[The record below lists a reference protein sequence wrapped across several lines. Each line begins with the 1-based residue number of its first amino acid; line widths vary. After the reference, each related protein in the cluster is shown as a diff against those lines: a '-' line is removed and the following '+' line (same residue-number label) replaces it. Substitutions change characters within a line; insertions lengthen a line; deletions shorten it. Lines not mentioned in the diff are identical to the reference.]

1 LAAEVVSVLSLI
13 VFIFCVLG
21 PLLMVG
27 GRRLIPL
34 PLQTLLVLGSL
45 INILLAALGKWIDGG
60 NLSELLSLPSAVGS
74 NVILLPIMAMAG
86 GFLVAGALEGSGG
99 FAALR
104 VVINKMRGTPLGMAG
119 TLVFIAQFA
128 TIFAMPCGR
137 IQAAALLPVIITLG
151 PEGVRLITK
160 KQMVVL
166 VTALAVNAAASCG
179 PSQIGGIGQ
188 IGEGFLQELGLLTNA
203 QEFGIMI
210 GTAFTALFIS
220 LFITRFDMD
229 EKIRLS
235 EGPSELSVG
244 TSAGSGRSLGA
255 AAAEDAAVSEQRDPS
270 TRTAE
275 EEAEI
280 AKKFKAPL
288 VGYISLGIFLLAL
301 IGAVFNLFG
310 KTPITTTL
318 LVATV
323 LIMVI
328 ARLSIR
334 QVIAGIIL
342 HPITALVA
350 GFLMAGSLA
359 VSGGFEALSNLLRW
373 LAEFKIL
380 GIGLGVAGMI
390 ALFVQLETI
399 MPMPCG
405 RILAAALLPV
415 VVAMGPASG
424 WLPGASGLL
433 SGDQLACVLAAFIV
447 NAAASCGPSPIG
459 GIGTISEGMVRSE
472 IGYLR
477 NAQSFGILVGMTPL
491 AALTMRF
498 LVLTHNPFTLRNLG
512 LYFGLL
518 AVVFI
523 FSFGVV
529 KLINPNRFKKRRT
542 PTQER
547 EQNVATWITFLLG
560 GAVAGVM
567 MSIALFLPDPSGL
580 FAIAGTTP
588 FLTTL
593 AQGAVGGA
601 IAGALLLAT

>member
-1 LAAEVVSVLSLI
+1 LAHEIVGILSLL
-13 VFIFCVLG
+13 VFVFTVLG
-21 PLLMVG
+21 PLIMVG

-34 PLQTLLVLGSL
+34 PLQSLLIVGALVNIVMTVVAIWLDGGSL
-45 INILLAALGKWIDGG
+45 
-60 NLSELLSLPSAVGS
+60 SEMLSLGSAVGS

-119 TLVFIAQFA
+119 TLVFIAQFS

-188 IGEGFLQELGLLTNA
+188 IGEGFLQQLGLLTSS

-220 LFITRFDMD
+220 LFVTKFDME
-229 EKIRLS
+229 EKIRLT
-235 EGPSELSVG
+235 EGRQLAVSVG
-244 TSAGSGRSLGA
+244 A
-255 AAAEDAAVSEQRDPS
+255 ASSTDVAVHEH
-270 TRTAE
+270 E
-275 EEAEI
+275 EEVI
-280 AKKFKAPL
+280 ARKFKAPL
-288 VGYISLGIFLLAL
+288 VGYISLGIFLVAL
-301 IGAVFNLFG
+301 MGAVFGLFG

-323 LIMVI
+323 VIMLI

-334 QVIAGIIL
+334 QVISGIIL

-359 VSGGFEALSNLLRW
+359 VSGGFKSLSQVLVW
-373 LAEFKIL
+373 LSEFKIA
-380 GIGLGVAGMI
+380 GVGLGVAGMI

-405 RILAAALLPV
+405 RILAAALLPI
-415 VVAMGPASG
+415 VVAMGPATG
-424 WLPGASGLL
+424 WMPNASGLL
-433 SGDQLACVLAAFIV
+433 TYNQLAIVLAAFIV

-459 GIGTISEGMVRSE
+459 GIGTISEGMVRSD

-477 NAQSFGILVGMTPL
+477 NAQSYGIMAAMTPL
-491 AALTMRF
+491 AALVMRF
-498 LVLTHNPFTLRNLG
+498 LVLTHNPFRLENL
-512 LYFGLL
+512 LIFFGLL
-518 AVVFI
+518 AGLFVLNLGMIKF
-523 FSFGVV
+523 
-529 KLINPNRFKKRRT
+529 INPATFKKRRT
-542 PTQER
+542 PTQEK
-547 EQNVATWITFLLG
+547 EKNLATWITFL
-560 GAVAGVM
+560 
-567 MSIALFLPDPSGL
+567 
-580 FAIAGTTP
+580 
-588 FLTTL
+588 
-593 AQGAVGGA
+593 VGGA
-601 IAGALLLAT
+601 FAGMVITFSLFWPDQASGFVSSGPLLAYLLQGAFGGTIAGALLLMT

>member
-1 LAAEVVSVLSLI
+1 MAHEIVGILSLL
-13 VFIFCVLG
+13 VFVFTVLG
-21 PLLMVG
+21 PLIMVG

-34 PLQTLLVLGSL
+34 PLQTLLVAGALVNIVLTVLAIWLDGGSL
-45 INILLAALGKWIDGG
+45 N
-60 NLSELLSLPSAVGS
+60 EMLSLGSAVGS

-119 TLVFIAQFA
+119 TLVFIAQFS

-188 IGEGFLQELGLLTNA
+188 IGEGFLQQLGFLTSS

-220 LFITRFDMD
+220 LFVTRFDME
-229 EKIRLS
+229 EKIRLT
-235 EGPSELSVG
+235 EGRQL
-244 TSAGSGRSLGA
+244 AQSLGA
-255 AAAEDAAVSEQRDPS
+255 ASTSDATLAQTHD
-270 TRTAE
+270 E
-275 EEAEI
+275 EVI
-280 AKKFKAPL
+280 ARKFKAPL
-288 VGYISLGIFLLAL
+288 VGYISLVIFLVAL
-301 IGAVFNLFG
+301 IGAVFGLFG

-323 LIMVI
+323 VIMLI

-350 GFLMAGSLA
+350 GFLMAGSLV
-359 VSGGFEALSNLLRW
+359 VSGGFKSLSQVLVW
-373 LAEFKIL
+373 LSEFKVA
-380 GIGLGVAGMI
+380 GVGLGVAGMI
-390 ALFVQLETI
+390 ALFVQIETI

-405 RILAAALLPV
+405 RILAAALLPI
-415 VVAMGPASG
+415 VVAMGPATG
-424 WLPGASGLL
+424 WMPNASGLL
-433 SGDQLACVLAAFIV
+433 TYNQLAIVLAAFIV

-477 NAQSFGILVGMTPL
+477 NAQSYGIMAAMTPL
-491 AALTMRF
+491 AALVMRF
-498 LVLTHNPFTLRNLG
+498 WVLAHNPFSLENL
-512 LYFGLL
+512 LIFFGLL
-518 AVVFI
+518 AGIIVFNLGMI
-523 FSFGVV
+523 KF
-529 KLINPNRFKKRRT
+529 INPATFKKRRT
-542 PTQER
+542 PTQEK
-547 EQNVATWITFLLG
+547 EKNLATWITFLLG
-560 GAVAGVM
+560 GAVSGMV
-567 MSIALFLPDPSGL
+567 ITFALFWPDQASG
-580 FAIAGTTP
+580 FVSSGP
-588 FLTTL
+588 FFVYLL
-593 AQGAVGGA
+593 QGAVGGT
-601 IAGALLLAT
+601 IAGALLLLT

>member
-1 LAAEVVSVLSLI
+1 LASEVISILSLV

-34 PLQTLLVLGSL
+34 PLQTLLVLGAL
-45 INILLAALGKWIDGG
+45 VNILLAALGKWLDGG

-86 GFLVAGALEGSGG
+86 GFLIAGALEGSGG

-151 PEGVRLITK
+151 PEGTRLITK

-235 EGPSELSVG
+235 AGPSKLAAESPPPPKSV
-244 TSAGSGRSLGA
+244 GA
-255 AAAEDAAVSEQRDPS
+255 AAAEDAVV
-270 TRTAE
+270 AE
-275 EEAEI
+275 ETAKPTPEEEKAIAE
-280 AKKFKAPL
+280 KFKAPL

-359 VSGGFEALSNLLRW
+359 VSGGFEALSDLLRW
-373 LAEFKIL
+373 LAEFRIL

-399 MPMPCG
+399 LPMPCG

-415 VVAMGPASG
+415 VVAMGPKSG
-424 WLPGASGLL
+424 WMPGASGLL

-498 LVLTHNPFTLRNLG
+498 LVLSHNPFTLSNLAI
-512 LYFGLL
+512 YFGLL
-518 AVVFI
+518 AVVFL

-529 KLINPNRFKKRRT
+529 KLINPNTFKKRRT

-547 EQNVATWITFLLG
+547 EQNTATWITFLLG
-560 GAVAGVM
+560 GAVAGVL
-567 MSIALFLPDPSGL
+567 MSIALFYPDPSGF
-580 FAIAGTTP
+580 FAITGTTP

>member
-1 LAAEVVSVLSLI
+1 MAHEIVGILSLL
-13 VFIFCVLG
+13 VFVFTVLG
-21 PLLMVG
+21 PLIKVG

-34 PLQTLLVLGSL
+34 PLQTLLVAGAL
-45 INILLAALGKWIDGG
+45 INIIMTAVAIWIDGG
-60 NLSELLSLPSAVGS
+60 SLNQMLSIGSAVGS

-86 GFLVAGALEGSGG
+86 GFLIAGALEGSGG

-104 VVINKMRGTPLGMAG
+104 VAINKMRGTPLGIAG
-119 TLVFIAQFA
+119 TMVFIAQFA

-151 PEGVRLITK
+151 PEGVRLLTK
-160 KQMVVL
+160 RQMIVL

-188 IGEGFLQELGLLTNA
+188 IGEGFLQKLGLLTSS

-210 GTAFTALFIS
+210 GTAFAALFIS
-220 LFITRFDMD
+220 LFITRFDLT
-229 EKIRLS
+229 EKIRLT
-235 EGPSELSVG
+235 EGRQLSK
-244 TSAGSGRSLGA
+244 SLGA
-255 AAAEDAAVSEQRDPS
+255 ASSGDQSQMVKEDEAA
-270 TRTAE
+270 
-275 EEAEI
+275 I
-280 AKKFKAPL
+280 AKKFQAPL
-288 VGYISLGIFLLAL
+288 VGYIALVIFLVAL
-301 IGAVFNLFG
+301 IGAVFGIFG

-323 LIMVI
+323 LIMLI

-359 VSGGFEALSNLLRW
+359 VSGGFKNLSQVLIW
-373 LAEFKIL
+373 LSEFKVM

-415 VVAMGPASG
+415 VVAMGPATG
-424 WLPGASGLL
+424 WMPGASGLL
-433 SGDQLACVLAAFIV
+433 TFNQLAIVLAGFIV

-459 GIGTISEGMVRSE
+459 GIGTISEGMIRSE

-477 NAQSFGILVGMTPL
+477 NAQSFGIMVGMTPL
-491 AALTMRF
+491 ASLVMRF
-498 LVLTHNPFTLRNLG
+498 LVLTHNPFRLENL
-512 LYFGLL
+512 LLFFGLL
-518 AVVFI
+518 IGLFAFTV
-523 FSFGVV
+523 GVV
-529 KLINPNRFKKRRT
+529 KLINPDVFKKLRT
-542 PTQER
+542 PTQEK
-547 EQNVATWITFLLG
+547 EQQIATWATFLLG
-560 GAVAGVM
+560 GAVAGIL
-567 MSIALFLPDPSGL
+567 MSFALFWPDQASG
-580 FAIAGTTP
+580 FVNSAP
-588 FLTTL
+588 FITYLL
-593 AQGAVGGA
+593 QGAVGGT
-601 IAGALLLAT
+601 IAGALLLLT

>member
-1 LAAEVVSVLSLI
+1 MTSEVVSILSLL
-13 VFIFCVLG
+13 VFVVCVLG
-21 PLLMVG
+21 PLLQIN

-34 PLQTLLVLGSL
+34 PLQTLLVVGALV
-45 INILLAALGKWIDGG
+45 NIMLTAIGIWIDGG
-60 NLSELLSLPSAVGS
+60 SLSKLLALPSAVGS

-86 GFLVAGALEGSGG
+86 GFLIAGALEGSGG

-151 PEGVRLITK
+151 PEGVKLLTK

-188 IGEGFLQELGLLTNA
+188 IGEGFLQNLGMLTSS

-210 GTAFTALFIS
+210 GTALTALFIS
-220 LFITRFDMD
+220 LFITKFDMK
-229 EKIRLS
+229 EKIRLT
-235 EGPSELSVG
+235 EGKGIDADAPAPGEAL
-244 TSAGSGRSLGA
+244 
-255 AAAEDAAVSEQRDPS
+255 EDPEAKAK
-270 TRTAE
+270 

-280 AKKFKAPL
+280 AKKFRAPL
-288 VGYISLGIFLLAL
+288 VGYISLGIFLVAL
-301 IGAVFNLFG
+301 IGAVFGLFG
-310 KTPITTTL
+310 KTPITTVL
-318 LVATV
+318 LVATIV
-323 LIMVI
+323 IMLL

-359 VSGGFEALSNLLRW
+359 VSGGFGALSDLLIW
-373 LAEFKIL
+373 LSEFQIA
-380 GIGLGVAGMI
+380 GVGLGVAGMI
-390 ALFVQLETI
+390 ALFVQIETI

-405 RILAAALLPV
+405 RILAAALLPI
-415 VVAMGPASG
+415 VVAMGPASE
-424 WLPGASGLL
+424 WVQASGLL
-433 SGDQLACVLAAFIV
+433 TYNQLAIVLAAFIV

-477 NAQSFGILVGMTPL
+477 SAQSYGILVGMTPL
-491 AALTMRF
+491 AAVVMRF
-498 LVLTHNPFTLRNLG
+498 LVLNPNPFTVENLAILAG
-512 LYFGLL
+512 LTLLILVVGAGL
-518 AVVFI
+518 
-523 FSFGVV
+523 V
-529 KLINPNRFKKRRT
+529 KMINPHRFKKKAT
-542 PTQER
+542 TTQER
-547 EQNVATWITFLLG
+547 EQTIATWATFLLG
-560 GAVAGVM
+560 GAIAGIVTAF
-567 MSIALFLPDPSGL
+567 ALFYPDT
-580 FAIAGTTP
+580 AAGFVNTEP
-588 FLTTL
+588 FWVYLL
-593 AQGAVGGA
+593 QGAGGGA
-601 IAGALLLAT
+601 IAGALLLST

>member
-1 LAAEVVSVLSLI
+1 MAHEIVGILSLL
-13 VFIFCVLG
+13 VFVFTVLG
-21 PLLMVG
+21 PLIMVG
-27 GRRLIPL
+27 GRRLIPI
-34 PLQTLLVLGSL
+34 PLQSLLIVGALVNIVMTALAIWLDGGSL
-45 INILLAALGKWIDGG
+45 
-60 NLSELLSLPSAVGS
+60 SEMLSLGSAVGS

-119 TLVFIAQFA
+119 TMVFIAQFA

-188 IGEGFLQELGLLTNA
+188 IGEGFLQQLGFLTSA

-220 LFITRFDMD
+220 LFVTKFDME
-229 EKIRLS
+229 EKIRLT
-235 EGPSELSVG
+235 EGRQLAV
-244 TSAGSGRSLGA
+244 SGGA
-255 AAAEDAAVSEQRDPS
+255 AS
-270 TRTAE
+270 TSDTALARAHE
-275 EEAEI
+275 EEVI
-280 AKKFKAPL
+280 ARKFKAPL
-288 VGYISLGIFLLAL
+288 VGYISLGIFLVAL
-301 IGAVFNLFG
+301 IGAVFGLFG

-323 LIMVI
+323 VIMLI

-359 VSGGFEALSNLLRW
+359 VSGGFKALSQVLVW
-373 LAEFKIL
+373 LSEFKVA
-380 GIGLGVAGMI
+380 GVGLGVAGMI

-405 RILAAALLPV
+405 RILAAALLPI
-415 VVAMGPASG
+415 VVAMGPATG
-424 WLPGASGLL
+424 WMPNASGLL
-433 SGDQLACVLAAFIV
+433 TYNQLAIVLAAFIV

-459 GIGTISEGMVRSE
+459 GIGTISEGMVRSD

-477 NAQSFGILVGMTPL
+477 NAQSYGIMAAMTPL
-491 AALTMRF
+491 AALVMRF
-498 LVLTHNPFTLRNLG
+498 LVLTHNPFRLENL
-512 LYFGLL
+512 LIFFGLL
-518 AVVFI
+518 AGLFVLNLGMIKF
-523 FSFGVV
+523 
-529 KLINPNRFKKRRT
+529 INPATFKKRRT
-542 PTQER
+542 PTQEK
-547 EQNVATWITFLLG
+547 EKNLATWITFL
-560 GAVAGVM
+560 
-567 MSIALFLPDPSGL
+567 
-580 FAIAGTTP
+580 
-588 FLTTL
+588 
-593 AQGAVGGA
+593 VGGA
-601 IAGALLLAT
+601 FSGMVITFSLFWPDQASGFVSSGPLLAYLLQGAFGGIIAGALLLVT

>member
-1 LAAEVVSVLSLI
+1 MAHEIVGILSLL
-13 VFIFCVLG
+13 VFVFTVLG
-21 PLLMVG
+21 PLIMVG
-27 GRRLIPL
+27 GRRLIPI
-34 PLQTLLVLGSL
+34 PLQSLLIVGALVNIVMTALAIWLDGGSL
-45 INILLAALGKWIDGG
+45 
-60 NLSELLSLPSAVGS
+60 SEMLSLGSAVGS

-119 TLVFIAQFA
+119 TMVFIAQFA

-188 IGEGFLQELGLLTNA
+188 IGEGFLQQLGFLTSA

-220 LFITRFDMD
+220 LFVTKFDME
-229 EKIRLS
+229 EKIRLT
-235 EGPSELSVG
+235 EGRQLAV
-244 TSAGSGRSLGA
+244 SGGA
-255 AAAEDAAVSEQRDPS
+255 AS
-270 TRTAE
+270 TSDESLARAHE
-275 EEAEI
+275 EEVI
-280 AKKFKAPL
+280 ARKFKAPL
-288 VGYISLGIFLLAL
+288 VGYISLGIFLVAL
-301 IGAVFNLFG
+301 IGAVFGLFG

-323 LIMVI
+323 VIMLI

-359 VSGGFEALSNLLRW
+359 VSGGFKALSQVLVW
-373 LAEFKIL
+373 LSEFKVA
-380 GIGLGVAGMI
+380 GVGLGVAGMI

-405 RILAAALLPV
+405 RILAAALLPI
-415 VVAMGPASG
+415 VVAMGPATG
-424 WLPGASGLL
+424 WMPNASGLL
-433 SGDQLACVLAAFIV
+433 TYNQLAIVLAAFIV

-459 GIGTISEGMVRSE
+459 GIGTISEGMVRSD

-477 NAQSFGILVGMTPL
+477 NAQSYGIMAAMTPL
-491 AALTMRF
+491 AALVMRF
-498 LVLTHNPFTLRNLG
+498 LVLTHNPFRLENL
-512 LYFGLL
+512 LIFFGLL
-518 AVVFI
+518 AGLFVLNLGMIKF
-523 FSFGVV
+523 
-529 KLINPNRFKKRRT
+529 INPATFKKRRT
-542 PTQER
+542 PTQEK
-547 EQNVATWITFLLG
+547 EKNLATWITFL
-560 GAVAGVM
+560 
-567 MSIALFLPDPSGL
+567 
-580 FAIAGTTP
+580 
-588 FLTTL
+588 
-593 AQGAVGGA
+593 VGGA
-601 IAGALLLAT
+601 FSGMVITFSLFWPDQASGFVSSGPLLAYLLQGAFGGIIAGALLLVT

>member
-1 LAAEVVSVLSLI
+1 MASEVVSILSLL
-13 VFIFCVLG
+13 VFVACVLG
-21 PLLMVG
+21 PLIQVN
-27 GRRLIPL
+27 GRRLIAL
-34 PLQTLLVLGSL
+34 PLQTLLVVGALV
-45 INILLAALGKWIDGG
+45 NILLTAIGIWIDGG
-60 NLSELLSLPSAVGS
+60 SFSQLLALPSAVGS

-86 GFLVAGALEGSGG
+86 GFLIAGALEGSGG

-104 VVINKMRGTPLGMAG
+104 VAINKMRGTPLGMAG

-151 PEGVRLITK
+151 PEGVKLLTK

-188 IGEGFLQELGLLTNA
+188 IGEGFLQNLGMLTSS

-210 GTAFTALFIS
+210 GTGLTALFIS
-220 LFITRFDMD
+220 LFITKFDMK
-229 EKIRLS
+229 EKIRLTEAKGAS
-235 EGPSELSVG
+235 TDALSVP
-244 TSAGSGRSLGA
+244 
-255 AAAEDAAVSEQRDPS
+255 EKPKDPEEIA
-270 TRTAE
+270 R

-280 AKKFKAPL
+280 AKKFQAPL
-288 VGYISLGIFLLAL
+288 IGYISLGIFLVAL
-301 IGAVFNLFG
+301 IGAVFGIFG
-310 KTPITTTL
+310 KTPITTVL
-318 LVATV
+318 LVATIV
-323 LIMVI
+323 IMLL

-359 VSGGFEALSNLLRW
+359 ISGGFDALSSLLIW
-373 LAEFKIL
+373 LSEFKIA

-405 RILAAALLPV
+405 RILAAALLPII
-415 VVAMGPASG
+415 VAMGPASD
-424 WLPGASGLL
+424 WVQASGLL
-433 SGDQLACVLAAFIV
+433 TYNQLAIVLAAFIV

-477 NAQSFGILVGMTPL
+477 SAQSYGILVGMTPL
-491 AALTMRF
+491 AAVVMRF
-498 LVLTHNPFTLRNLG
+498 LVLNPNPFTFENLAI
-512 LYFGLL
+512 LFGLTTL
-518 AVVFI
+518 ILVV
-523 FSFGVV
+523 GAGLV
-529 KLINPNRFKKRRT
+529 KMINPHSFKKKAT
-542 PTQER
+542 TTQER
-547 EQNVATWITFLLG
+547 EQTIATWATFLLG
-560 GAVAGVM
+560 GALAGIVTAF
-567 MSIALFLPDPSGL
+567 ALFYPDT
-580 FAIAGTTP
+580 AAGFINTEP
-588 FLTTL
+588 FWVYLL
-593 AQGAVGGA
+593 QGAGGGA
-601 IAGALLLAT
+601 IAGALLLST

>member
-1 LAAEVVSVLSLI
+1 MAHEIVGILSLL
-13 VFIFCVLG
+13 VFVFTVLG
-21 PLLMVG
+21 PLIMVG

-34 PLQTLLVLGSL
+34 PLQSLLVVGALVNIVMTVVAIWLDGGSL
-45 INILLAALGKWIDGG
+45 
-60 NLSELLSLPSAVGS
+60 SEMLSLGSAVGS

-119 TLVFIAQFA
+119 TLVFIAQFS

-137 IQAAALLPVIITLG
+137 IAAAALLPVIITLG
-151 PEGVRLITK
+151 PEGVRLINK

-188 IGEGFLQELGLLTNA
+188 IGEGFLQQLGFLTSS

-220 LFITRFDMD
+220 LFVTRFDLD
-229 EKIRLS
+229 EKIRLT
-235 EGPSELSVG
+235 EGRQLAVSSV
-244 TSAGSGRSLGA
+244 GA
-255 AAAEDAAVSEQRDPS
+255 AASTDTALAEKHD
-270 TRTAE
+270 E
-275 EEAEI
+275 EVI
-280 AKKFKAPL
+280 ARKFKAPL
-288 VGYISLGIFLLAL
+288 VGYISLIIFLVAL
-301 IGAVFNLFG
+301 VGAVFGLFG

-323 LIMVI
+323 VIMLI

-334 QVIAGIIL
+334 QVISGIIL

-359 VSGGFEALSNLLRW
+359 VSGGFKSLSQVLVW
-373 LAEFKIL
+373 LSEFKVA
-380 GIGLGVAGMI
+380 GVGLGVAGMI

-405 RILAAALLPV
+405 RILAAALLPI
-415 VVAMGPASG
+415 VVAMGPATG
-424 WLPGASGLL
+424 WMPNASGLL
-433 SGDQLACVLAAFIV
+433 TYNQLAIVLAAFIV

-459 GIGTISEGMVRSE
+459 GIGTISEGMVRSD

-477 NAQSFGILVGMTPL
+477 NAQSYGIMAAMTPL
-491 AALTMRF
+491 AALVMRF
-498 LVLTHNPFTLRNLG
+498 LVLTHNPFRLENL
-512 LYFGLL
+512 LIFFGLL
-518 AVVFI
+518 FGLFVFNLGMI
-523 FSFGVV
+523 
-529 KLINPNRFKKRRT
+529 KLVNPATFKKRRT
-542 PTQER
+542 PTQEK
-547 EQNVATWITFLLG
+547 EKSLATWVAFLLG
-560 GAVAGVM
+560 GVFSGMV
-567 MSIALFLPDPSGL
+567 ITFTLFWPDQASG
-580 FAIAGTTP
+580 FASSGP
-588 FLTTL
+588 LL
-593 AQGAVGGA
+593 VYLLQGAVGGA
-601 IAGALLLAT
+601 IAGALLLLT

>member
-1 LAAEVVSVLSLI
+1 MASEVVSILSLL
-13 VFIFCVLG
+13 VFVACVLG
-21 PLLMVG
+21 PLIQVN
-27 GRRLIPL
+27 GRRLIAL
-34 PLQTLLVLGSL
+34 PLQTLLVVGALV
-45 INILLAALGKWIDGG
+45 NILLTAIGIWLDGG
-60 NLSELLSLPSAVGS
+60 SFSQLLALPSAVGS

-86 GFLVAGALEGSGG
+86 GFLIAGALEGSGG

-104 VVINKMRGTPLGMAG
+104 VAINKMRGTPLGMAG

-151 PEGVRLITK
+151 PEGVKLLTK

-188 IGEGFLQELGLLTNA
+188 IGEGFLQNLGMLTSS

-210 GTAFTALFIS
+210 GTALTALFIS
-220 LFITRFDMD
+220 LFITKFDMK
-229 EKIRLS
+229 EKIRLTEAKGVS
-235 EGPSELSVG
+235 TDGLSVP
-244 TSAGSGRSLGA
+244 
-255 AAAEDAAVSEQRDPS
+255 EKPKDPEEIA
-270 TRTAE
+270 R

-288 VGYISLGIFLLAL
+288 IGYISLGIFLVAL
-301 IGAVFNLFG
+301 IGAVFGIFG
-310 KTPITTTL
+310 KTPITTVL
-318 LVATV
+318 LVATIV
-323 LIMVI
+323 IMLL

-359 VSGGFEALSNLLRW
+359 ISGGFDALSSLLIW
-373 LAEFKIL
+373 LSEFKIA

-405 RILAAALLPV
+405 RILAAALLPII
-415 VVAMGPASG
+415 VAMGPASD
-424 WLPGASGLL
+424 WVQASGLL
-433 SGDQLACVLAAFIV
+433 TYNQLAIVLAAFIV

-477 NAQSFGILVGMTPL
+477 SAQSYGILVGMTPL
-491 AALTMRF
+491 AAVVMRF
-498 LVLTHNPFTLRNLG
+498 LVLNPNPFTFENLAI
-512 LYFGLL
+512 LFGLTTL
-518 AVVFI
+518 ILVV
-523 FSFGVV
+523 GAGLV
-529 KLINPNRFKKRRT
+529 KMINPHSFKKKAT
-542 PTQER
+542 TTQER
-547 EQNVATWITFLLG
+547 EQTIATWATFLLG
-560 GAVAGVM
+560 GALAGIVTAF
-567 MSIALFLPDPSGL
+567 ALFYPDT
-580 FAIAGTTP
+580 AAGFVNTEP
-588 FLTTL
+588 FWTYLL
-593 AQGAVGGA
+593 QGAGGGA
-601 IAGALLLAT
+601 IAGALLLST

>member
-1 LAAEVVSVLSLI
+1 LAHEIVGVLSLL
-13 VFIFCVLG
+13 VFVFTVLG
-21 PLLMVG
+21 PLIMVG

-34 PLQTLLVLGSL
+34 PLQTLLVAGALV
-45 INILLAALGKWIDGG
+45 NIVMTAVAIWIDGG
-60 NLSELLSLPSAVGS
+60 SLSEMLSIGSAVGS

-86 GFLVAGALEGSGG
+86 GFLIAGALEGSGG

-160 KQMVVL
+160 RQMVVL

-188 IGEGFLQELGLLTNA
+188 IGEGFLQQLGFLTSA

-210 GTAFTALFIS
+210 GTAFAALFIS
-220 LFITRFDMD
+220 LFVTRFDMA
-229 EKIRLS
+229 EKIRLT
-235 EGPSELSVG
+235 EGKLLPQSVG
-244 TSAGSGRSLGA
+244 AASAT
-255 AAAEDAAVSEQRDPS
+255 D
-270 TRTAE
+270 TALATTKE
-275 EEAEI
+275 EEKVI

-288 VGYISLGIFLLAL
+288 VGYISLGIFLVAL
-301 IGAVFNLFG
+301 IGAVFRIFG

-318 LVATV
+318 LVATI
-323 LIMVI
+323 LIMLI

-359 VSGGFEALSNLLRW
+359 VSGGFQTLSEVLVW
-373 LAEFKIL
+373 LSEFRIA
-380 GIGLGVAGMI
+380 GVGLGVAGMI

-405 RILAAALLPV
+405 RILAAALLPI
-415 VVAMGPASG
+415 VVAMGPATG
-424 WLPGASGLL
+424 WMPNASGLL
-433 SGDQLACVLAAFIV
+433 TYNQLAIVLAAFIV

-477 NAQSFGILVGMTPL
+477 NAQSYGIMIGMTPL
-491 AALTMRF
+491 AALVMRF
-498 LVLTHNPFTLRNLG
+498 LVLTHNPFRLGNL
-512 LYFGLL
+512 LLFFGLL
-518 AVVFI
+518 LGVFI
-523 FSFGVV
+523 FSIGVV
-529 KLINPNRFKKRRT
+529 KLINPNVFKKLKT
-542 PTQER
+542 PTQEK
-547 EQNVATWITFLLG
+547 EQRIATWITFLLG
-560 GAVAGVM
+560 GAFSGVM
-567 MSIALFLPDPSGL
+567 MAFALFWPDQASG
-580 FAIAGTTP
+580 FVNSAP
-588 FLTTL
+588 FITYLL
-593 AQGAVGGA
+593 QGAVGGT
-601 IAGALLLAT
+601 IAGALLLST

>member
-1 LAAEVVSVLSLI
+1 LAHEIVGILSLL
-13 VFIFCVLG
+13 VFVFTVLG
-21 PLLMVG
+21 PLIMVG
-27 GRRLIPL
+27 GRRLIPI
-34 PLQTLLVLGSL
+34 PLQSLLIVGALVNIVMTALAIWLDGGSL
-45 INILLAALGKWIDGG
+45 
-60 NLSELLSLPSAVGS
+60 SEMLSLGSAVGS

-119 TLVFIAQFA
+119 TMVFIAQFA

-188 IGEGFLQELGLLTNA
+188 IGEGFLQQLGFLTSA

-220 LFITRFDMD
+220 LFVTKFDME
-229 EKIRLS
+229 EKIRLT
-235 EGPSELSVG
+235 EGRQLAV
-244 TSAGSGRSLGA
+244 SGGA
-255 AAAEDAAVSEQRDPS
+255 AS
-270 TRTAE
+270 TSDESLARAHE
-275 EEAEI
+275 EEVI
-280 AKKFKAPL
+280 ARKFKAPL
-288 VGYISLGIFLLAL
+288 VGYISLGIFLVAL
-301 IGAVFNLFG
+301 IGAVFGLFG

-323 LIMVI
+323 VIMLI

-359 VSGGFEALSNLLRW
+359 VSGGFKALSQVLVW
-373 LAEFKIL
+373 LSEFKVA
-380 GIGLGVAGMI
+380 GVGLGVAGMI

-405 RILAAALLPV
+405 RILAAALLPI
-415 VVAMGPASG
+415 VVAMGPATG
-424 WLPGASGLL
+424 WMPNASGLL
-433 SGDQLACVLAAFIV
+433 TYNQLAIVLAAFIV

-459 GIGTISEGMVRSE
+459 GIGTISEGMVRSD

-477 NAQSFGILVGMTPL
+477 NAQSYGIMAAMTPL
-491 AALTMRF
+491 AALVMRF
-498 LVLTHNPFTLRNLG
+498 LVLTHNPFRLENL
-512 LYFGLL
+512 LIFFGLL
-518 AVVFI
+518 AGLFVLNLGMIKF
-523 FSFGVV
+523 
-529 KLINPNRFKKRRT
+529 INPSTFKKRRT
-542 PTQER
+542 PTQEK
-547 EQNVATWITFLLG
+547 EKNLATWITFL
-560 GAVAGVM
+560 
-567 MSIALFLPDPSGL
+567 
-580 FAIAGTTP
+580 
-588 FLTTL
+588 
-593 AQGAVGGA
+593 VGGA
-601 IAGALLLAT
+601 FSGMVITFSLFWPDQASGFVSSGPLLAYLLQGAFGGIIAGALLLVT

>member
-1 LAAEVVSVLSLI
+1 LASEVVSILSLL
-13 VFIFCVLG
+13 VFVVCVLG
-21 PLLMVG
+21 PLLQIN

-34 PLQTLLVLGSL
+34 PLQTLLVVGSL
-45 INILLAALGKWIDGG
+45 VNIMLTAIGIWIDGG
-60 NLSELLSLPSAVGS
+60 SLSKLLALPSAVGS

-86 GFLVAGALEGSGG
+86 GFLIAGALEGSGG

-104 VVINKMRGTPLGMAG
+104 VGINKMRGTPLGMAG

-151 PEGVRLITK
+151 PEGVKLLTK

-188 IGEGFLQELGLLTNA
+188 IGEGFLQNLGMLTSS

-210 GTAFTALFIS
+210 GTALTALFIS
-220 LFITRFDMD
+220 LFITKFDMK
-229 EKIRLS
+229 EKIRLT
-235 EGPSELSVG
+235 EGKG
-244 TSAGSGRSLGA
+244 ISADAPDAGEAL
-255 AAAEDAAVSEQRDPS
+255 EDPEAKAK
-270 TRTAE
+270 

-280 AKKFKAPL
+280 AKKFRAPL
-288 VGYISLGIFLLAL
+288 VGYISLGIFLIAL
-301 IGAVFNLFG
+301 IGAVFGLFG
-310 KTPITTTL
+310 KTPITTVL
-318 LVATV
+318 LVATIV
-323 LIMVI
+323 IMLL

-359 VSGGFEALSNLLRW
+359 VSGGFGALSDLLIW
-373 LAEFKIL
+373 LSEFQIA

-390 ALFVQLETI
+390 ALFVQIETI

-405 RILAAALLPV
+405 RILAAALLPI
-415 VVAMGPASG
+415 VVAMGPASE
-424 WLPGASGLL
+424 WVQASGLL
-433 SGDQLACVLAAFIV
+433 TYNQLAIVLAAFIV

-477 NAQSFGILVGMTPL
+477 SAQSYGILVGMTPL
-491 AALTMRF
+491 AAVVMRF
-498 LVLTHNPFTLRNLG
+498 LVLNPNPFTVENLAILVG
-512 LYFGLL
+512 LTLLILVVGAGL
-518 AVVFI
+518 
-523 FSFGVV
+523 V
-529 KLINPNRFKKRRT
+529 KMINPHRFKKKAT
-542 PTQER
+542 TTQER
-547 EQNVATWITFLLG
+547 EQTIATWATFLLG
-560 GAVAGVM
+560 GAIAGIVTAF
-567 MSIALFLPDPSGL
+567 ALFYPDTAAGFVNTEPFWVYL
-580 FAIAGTTP
+580 F
-588 FLTTL
+588 
-593 AQGAVGGA
+593 QGAGGGA
-601 IAGALLLAT
+601 IAGALLLST

>member
-1 LAAEVVSVLSLI
+1 LAHEIVGILSLL
-13 VFIFCVLG
+13 VFVFTVLG
-21 PLLMVG
+21 PLIMVG

-34 PLQTLLVLGSL
+34 PLQSLLIVGALVNIVMTVVAIWLDGGSL
-45 INILLAALGKWIDGG
+45 
-60 NLSELLSLPSAVGS
+60 SEMLSLGSAVGS

-119 TLVFIAQFA
+119 TLVFIAQFS

-188 IGEGFLQELGLLTNA
+188 IGEGFLQQLGLLTSS

-220 LFITRFDMD
+220 LFVTKFDME
-229 EKIRLS
+229 EKIRLT
-235 EGPSELSVG
+235 EGRQLAVSVG
-244 TSAGSGRSLGA
+244 A
-255 AAAEDAAVSEQRDPS
+255 ASS
-270 TRTAE
+270 TDVQVHEHE
-275 EEAEI
+275 EEVI
-280 AKKFKAPL
+280 ARKFKAPL
-288 VGYISLGIFLLAL
+288 VGYISLGIFLVAL
-301 IGAVFNLFG
+301 MGAVFGLFG

-323 LIMVI
+323 VIMLI

-334 QVIAGIIL
+334 QVISGIIL

-359 VSGGFEALSNLLRW
+359 VSGGFKSLSQVLVW
-373 LAEFKIL
+373 LSEFKVA
-380 GIGLGVAGMI
+380 GVGLGVAGMI

-405 RILAAALLPV
+405 RILAAALLPI
-415 VVAMGPASG
+415 VVAMGPATG
-424 WLPGASGLL
+424 WMPNASGLL
-433 SGDQLACVLAAFIV
+433 TYNQLAIVLAAFIV

-459 GIGTISEGMVRSE
+459 GIGTISEGMVRSD

-477 NAQSFGILVGMTPL
+477 NAQSYGIMAAMTPL
-491 AALTMRF
+491 AALVMRF
-498 LVLTHNPFTLRNLG
+498 LVLTHNPFRLENL
-512 LYFGLL
+512 LIFFGLL
-518 AVVFI
+518 AGLFVLNLGMIKF
-523 FSFGVV
+523 
-529 KLINPNRFKKRRT
+529 INPATFKKRRT
-542 PTQER
+542 PTQEK
-547 EQNVATWITFLLG
+547 EKNLATWITFL
-560 GAVAGVM
+560 
-567 MSIALFLPDPSGL
+567 
-580 FAIAGTTP
+580 
-588 FLTTL
+588 
-593 AQGAVGGA
+593 VGGA
-601 IAGALLLAT
+601 FSGMVITFALFWPDQASGFVSSGPLLAYLLQGAFGGTIAGALLLMT

>member
-1 LAAEVVSVLSLI
+1 LAHEIVGILSLL
-13 VFIFCVLG
+13 VFVFTVLG
-21 PLLMVG
+21 PLIMVG

-34 PLQTLLVLGSL
+34 PLQTLLVAGALVNIVMTVVAIWLDGGSL
-45 INILLAALGKWIDGG
+45 
-60 NLSELLSLPSAVGS
+60 SEMLSLGSAVGS

-119 TLVFIAQFA
+119 TLVFIAQFS

-137 IQAAALLPVIITLG
+137 IAAAALLPVIITLG

-166 VTALAVNAAASCG
+166 VAALAVNAAASCG

-188 IGEGFLQELGLLTNA
+188 IGEGFLQQLGLLTSS

-220 LFITRFDMD
+220 LFVTRFDLD
-229 EKIRLS
+229 EKIRLT
-235 EGPSELSVG
+235 EGRQL
-244 TSAGSGRSLGA
+244 AGSLGA
-255 AAAEDAAVSEQRDPS
+255 AS
-270 TRTAE
+270 TADTALDHTHDE
-275 EEAEI
+275 EVI
-280 AKKFKAPL
+280 ARKFKAPL
-288 VGYISLGIFLLAL
+288 VGFLSLGIFLVAL
-301 IGAVFNLFG
+301 VGAVFGLFG

-323 LIMVI
+323 VIMLI
-328 ARLSIR
+328 ARLSFR

-359 VSGGFEALSNLLRW
+359 VSGGFKSLSQVLIW
-373 LAEFKIL
+373 LSEFKVA
-380 GIGLGVAGMI
+380 GVGLGVAGMI
-390 ALFVQLETI
+390 AIFVQLETI

-415 VVAMGPASG
+415 VVAMGPATG
-424 WLPGASGLL
+424 WMPNASGLL
-433 SGDQLACVLAAFIV
+433 TYNQLAIVLAAFIV

-459 GIGTISEGMVRSE
+459 GIGTISEGMVRSD

-477 NAQSFGILVGMTPL
+477 NAQSYGIMAAMTPL
-491 AALTMRF
+491 AALVMRF
-498 LVLTHNPFTLRNLG
+498 WVLTHNPFALENLV
-512 LYFGLL
+512 LFFGLL
-518 AVVFI
+518 LGILVLNLGI
-523 FSFGVV
+523 V
-529 KLINPNRFKKRRT
+529 KFINPAVFKKRRT
-542 PTQER
+542 PTQEK
-547 EQNVATWITFLLG
+547 EKNAATWITFLAG
-560 GAVAGVM
+560 GAISGIVIVF
-567 MSIALFLPDPSGL
+567 ALFWPDPVSG
-580 FAIAGTTP
+580 FASSGP
-588 FLTTL
+588 FLVYL
-593 AQGAVGGA
+593 LQGAAGGT
-601 IAGALLLAT
+601 IAGALLLLT